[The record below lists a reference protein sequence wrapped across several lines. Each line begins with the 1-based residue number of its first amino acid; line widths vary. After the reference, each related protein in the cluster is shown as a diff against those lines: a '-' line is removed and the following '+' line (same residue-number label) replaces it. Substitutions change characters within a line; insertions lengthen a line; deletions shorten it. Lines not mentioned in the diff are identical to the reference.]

1 MKQQEFNPERFLG
14 TWYETFR
21 DARSP
26 FQSGCCG
33 TAVYKMG
40 ADKNSISITN
50 SEQRFIKSGSK
61 LGQLSKKRSAAT
73 AVGRISDPTKSP
85 LEGRLDLKFSELQ
98 PFWGNYDLLE
108 TDYDNYAVI
117 YSCTNLLGGL
127 YRTEYAFVLSREPIR
142 VGTPQYD
149 KILGVTQRVFSYT
162 HIRDHKTVLVLVSRF
177 LLEKQN

>member
-1 MKQQEFNPERFLG
+1 MRFLG

-40 ADKNSISITN
+40 ADKNSIKIQN
-50 SEQRFIKSGSK
+50 SEQRFMNTGK
-61 LGQLSKKRSAAT
+61 LTKKRFMAT
-73 AVGRISDPTKSP
+73 AVGKLADPSKDP
-85 LEGRLDLKFSELQ
+85 LEGRLDLKFSDLQ

-108 TDYDNYAVI
+108 TDYESYAII

-142 VGTPQYD
+142 LGTPAYD
-149 KILGVTQRVFSYT
+149 NILAVTQRVFSE
-162 HIRDHKTVLVLVSRF
+162 KLVGNKYDLSNLAFTLQGV
-177 LLEKQN
+177 ENGCIYAT